1 MNPKYTNRAPELQ
14 IEMSG
19 YDPMMVVAEIIA
31 ELAAGMHLLKSD
43 YAQVYHLLISAA
55 ISYTGERDSNVSSY
69 LGESGYISRNW

>member
-1 MNPKYTNRAPELQ
+1 
-14 IEMSG
+14 
-19 YDPMMVVAEIIA
+19 MVVAETIA

-43 YAQVYHLLISAA
+43 YVQVYYHLLISAA